1 MGIGFWQ
8 IVLILLVVLV
18 LFGRGRVSGL
28 AEEFGKSVRMFK
40 KGLDGEDGKKD
51 DDKKE

>member
-8 IVLILLVVLV
+8 IVLILLVVLL
-18 LFGRGRVSGL
+18 LFGRGRLSGL
-28 AEEFGKSVRMFK
+28 AEDLGKSVRSFK
-40 KGLDGEDGKKD
+40 KGLNGEDEKTG